1 MLVATLDVST
11 GAVVVVP
18 DKKFFIFDKP
28 SIAVVIG
35 EVVVWSTPVLVGEI
49 ITVPD
54 GVVVTAPVVIGG
66 VVVVAELPA
75 AAAAAIAAAAV
86 ALAAVSAAAS
96 AAASAAVVVNV
107 A

>member
-28 SIAVVIG
+28 SITVVIG

-54 GVVVTAPVVIGG
+54 GVVVTAPVVTGG
-66 VVVVAELPA
+66 VVLGVVVAELPA

-86 ALAAVSAAAS
+86 ALAAAS
-96 AAASAAVVVNV
+96 AVSTAVVVNV

>member
-28 SIAVVIG
+28 SITVVIG

-54 GVVVTAPVVIGG
+54 GVVVTAPVVTGG
-66 VVVVAELPA
+66 VVVAELPA

-96 AAASAAVVVNV
+96 SAVVVNV